1 MGNNHHFTIE
11 TTFTVKGIAMI
22 LLIIHHFFTPNSIV
36 YMSNLSTS
44 FDLKLGIFGKL
55 CVAIFTVLSGY
66 GLTKRCNDAGLNI
79 EKYII
84 GKCFLLYRMFVFCF
98 ICFFLLGKITGY
110 HFDGGI
116 LPFLDNLF
124 LLSYTYCG
132 AWWFMAPFMI
142 LMLSYPITYRCINK
156 QRNVISDML
165 FVFMIWTFVAFC
177 YPEIMQFNIIRNFSC
192 SNKLWWIMYL
202 TLQLYPAFLL
212 GCVLF
217 KHDILENILAYMNR
231 LSWYKRIL
239 VAWFFILVV
248 VCYRNSYGEAP
259 ETVMPEFLFAGILV
273 ICFSILAPLSYK
285 VSTVLAFIGKQSSY
299 MWLLHPL
306 VLHWCIIFLKKSG
319 FVLNGYFLLLMVI
332 CLSISLS
339 IIVQKLYCS
348 VFSNR

>member
-1 MGNNHHFTIE
+1 MENNHHFTIE

-22 LLIIHHFFTPNSIV
+22 LMIIHHFFTPNSINF
-36 YMSNLSTS
+36 MSNLSTS
-44 FDLKLGIFGKL
+44 FDLKLGIFGKI

-66 GLTKRCNDAGLNI
+66 GLAKRCNEAGLNV
-79 EKYII
+79 ESYII
-84 GKCFLLYRMFVFCF
+84 QKCFLLYRMFVFCF
-98 ICFFLLGKITGY
+98 ACFFILGEITGY
-110 HFDGGI
+110 HFEGGI

-142 LMLSYPITYRCINK
+142 LMLSYSIIFKHIHK

-165 FVFMIWTFVAFC
+165 VVFILWTFVAFC
-177 YPEIMQFNIIRNFSC
+177 YPEIMQFQIIRNFSC
-192 SNKLWWIMYL
+192 SNKLWWIIYL
-202 TLQLYPAFLL
+202 TLQLSPAFLL

-217 KHDILENILAYMNR
+217 KHNILEKILAHMNR
-231 LSWYKRIL
+231 LSRYKTIL
-239 VAWFFILVV
+239 VACFFILVV

-285 VSTVLAFIGKQSSY
+285 VSTILAFIGKQSSY

-306 VLHWCIIFLKKSG
+306 VLHWCIVFLKKTG
-319 FVLNGYFLLLMVI
+319 LVLNAYFLLLMVI
-332 CLSISLS
+332 CLSVILSLLCK
-339 IIVQKLYCS
+339 KLYYS
-348 VFSNR
+348 IFYSR